1 MIYHNNPPE
10 RAQDRQEMA
19 ADPVLVVLLVLHIG
33 AVVSWMGGAILFT
46 NIIMPSL
53 SKMSPSSRS
62 EFIQSALPRYIGFTA
77 VSAIVAIVAGLS
89 LYGYITQVATQF
101 KPTDA
106 GFPYVNAGAIIGLI
120 VLIIAL
126 GVMVPSGRKFLALTK
141 QAPDPQTQPKIA
153 SLQKRM
159 GIAGRLGVALLGLA
173 LILMVIG
180 ASL

>member
-1 MIYHNNPPE
+1 MASRHGSK
-10 RAQDRQEMA
+10 DMA
-19 ADPVLVVLLVLHIG
+19 ADPVFIVLLVLHVG

-62 EFIQSALPRYIGFTA
+62 EFIQSALPRYIGFSA
-77 VSAIVAIVAGLS
+77 VSAIVAIIAGVS
-89 LYGYITQVATQF
+89 LYGYVTQAA
-101 KPTDA
+101 PSLAPSIA
-106 GFPYVNAGAIIGLI
+106 GSPYVQTGAIIGLI

-141 QAPDPQTQPKIA
+141 QSPDPQTQPKIA

-159 GIAGRLGVALLGLA
+159 GIAGRLGVALLGIA

-180 ASL
+180 ASLP

>member
-1 MIYHNNPPE
+1 
-10 RAQDRQEMA
+10 MA
-19 ADPVLVVLLVLHIG
+19 DAVFLVLLILHVG
-33 AVVSWMGGAILFT
+33 AVVSWMGGAIVFT

-53 SKMSPSSRS
+53 SKMSPGSRS
-62 EFIQSALPRYIGFTA
+62 EFIKSALPRYLGFTA
-77 VSAIVAIVAGLS
+77 VSAILAIVAGIS
-89 LYGYITQVATQF
+89 LYGYTTQVATSLA
-101 KPTDA
+101 PTSS
-106 GFPYVNAGAIIGLI
+106 GSIYVQTGAVVGLL

-141 QAPDPQTQPKIA
+141 QAPDPQTQPKIS

-159 GIAGRLGVALLGLA
+159 AIAGRLGVALLGIA

>member
-1 MIYHNNPPE
+1 MTD
-10 RAQDRQEMA
+10 AVFLA
-19 ADPVLVVLLVLHIG
+19 LLILHVG
-33 AVVSWMGGAILFT
+33 AVVSWMGGAILFV

-53 SKMSPSSRS
+53 SKMSPASRS
-62 EFIQSALPRYIGFTA
+62 EFIQSALPRYLGFAA
-77 VSAIVAIVAGLS
+77 VSAIVAIVAGVS
-89 LYGYITQVATQF
+89 LYGYITQVATSLA
-101 KPTDA
+101 PSSS
-106 GFPYVNAGAIIGLI
+106 GSIYVQTGAVIGLI

-126 GVMVPSGRKFLALTK
+126 GVMLPAGRKFLALTK

-159 GIAGRLGVALLGLA
+159 SIAGRLGVALLGVA